1 MDPKSF
7 VCEKIGRIEWSDN
20 GQFCYFRPNSPPF
33 GIVRGEHIN
42 RSFRI
47 LSAISKLDGRISN
60 IPEEGRSVIRSFAI
74 KEATTSSAIE
84 GSQSTVSDIFRTEKE
99 TEKNIERARDNQEVI
114 NYMNALSH
122 GIQCIKEKG
131 ILTDGLILSTHKIL
145 MEGVRGKDKQPGAYR
160 DGQVWIGGRGATLEN
175 ADFVPPAAYSVPY
188 LMKELL
194 DYMNGEKD
202 DPVQRIAVSHY
213 QFETIHPFRDGNGR
227 MGRLIIM
234 LLLYK
239 EGIMEKPFLYLS
251 EYFNKYRNKYIDHLT
266 QIRTNGKL
274 NKWIDF
280 FLDALESQTRH
291 STDLIDSLEAY
302 RDKLKELATDKRNA
316 KLETVCGLLM
326 ENPYITSRDVTDRM
340 DVSGPTANK
349 LLEIL
354 VSEDVLVKVEGK
366 RKGVLYKAPELLG
379 ILENAR

>member
-7 VCEKIGRIEWSDN
+7 ICEKTGHIEWSDN

-33 GIVRGEHIN
+33 GIVQGKHIN
-42 RSFRI
+42 RSFRV

-60 IPEEGRSVIRSFAI
+60 IPEEGRSIIRPFAI

-99 TEKNIERARDNQEVI
+99 AEKNTERARDNQEVI
-114 NYMNALSH
+114 NYMNALSY
-122 GIQCIKEKG
+122 GTRCIKENGK
-131 ILTDGLILSTHKIL
+131 LTEELILSTHKIL
-145 MEGVRGKDKQPGAYR
+145 MDGVRGKDKQPGAYR
-160 DGQVWIGGRGATLEN
+160 DGQVWIGSRGATLEN
-175 ADFVPPAAYSVPY
+175 ADFVPPTAHSVPY

-194 DYMNGEKD
+194 DYMNGEDD
-202 DPVQRIAVSHY
+202 DPIQRIAVSHY

-234 LLLYK
+234 LLLYR
-239 EGIMEKPFLYLS
+239 EGIMERPFLYLS
-251 EYFNKYRNKYIDHLT
+251 EYFNRYRNEYINDLT
-266 QIRTNGKL
+266 QIRTKGKL
-274 NKWIDF
+274 NKWIEF

-291 STDLIDSLEAY
+291 SAELMDSLEAY
-302 RDKLKELATDKRNA
+302 KDKLRNLAVNKGNA

-326 ENPYITSRDVTDRM
+326 ENPYITSNDITDRM
-340 DVSGPTANK
+340 DISGPTANR

-354 VSEDVLVKVEGK
+354 VSEGVLVKVEGK
-366 RKGVLYKAPELLG
+366 RRGVLYKAPELLG
-379 ILENAR
+379 LLENTR